1 LRDASLRAKS
11 NLYGGL
17 VVEQSK
23 KGVNLSI
30 PVTVENDAPNTER
43 LLDLARAGD
52 ADAFGELCRVH
63 ETRLLRQAMMLCG
76 NPDTAEDLAQ
86 ETLVEAWKSVRRFK
100 GRCQLFT
107 WLCAILFNR
116 YRNKLRAR
124 RPIPFSDLM
133 HHEREEI
140 ETRPESADDSSPAR
154 AAQEHEQR
162 ALVRECLEALPR
174 KQQQVIYLR
183 FFAGESLESIAGA
196 LGCSIGTVKSRLFY
210 GMERLRTMHL
220 SGSQQAPKL
229 SLDS

>member
-1 LRDASLRAKS
+1 M
-11 NLYGGL
+11 NLCG
-17 VVEQSK
+17 
-23 KGVNLSI
+23 
-30 PVTVENDAPNTER
+30 PVIVENDAPDTER

-63 ETRLLRQAMMLCG
+63 ETRLLRQAMLLCG
-76 NPDTAEDLAQ
+76 NTDTAEDLAQ

-133 HHEREEI
+133 EHEREGI
-140 ETRPESADDSSPAR
+140 EDRPESADDSSPAR
-154 AAQEHEQR
+154 AAQEHEQQ
-162 ALVRECLEALPR
+162 ALVRQSLETLPR

-196 LGCSIGTVKSRLFY
+196 LGCSVGTVKSRLFY
-210 GMERLRTMHL
+210 GMERMRTMHL
-220 SGSQQAPKL
+220 SDSQQARKL
-229 SLDS
+229 KIDS

>member
-1 LRDASLRAKS
+1 M
-11 NLYGGL
+11 
-17 VVEQSK
+17 
-23 KGVNLSI
+23 
-30 PVTVENDAPNTER
+30 VENDVPDTER

-116 YRNKLRAR
+116 YRNRLRSR
-124 RPIPFSDLM
+124 RPISFSDLM
-133 HHEREEI
+133 QHEREEI
-140 ETRPESADDSSPAR
+140 EARPESSDDSSPAR
-154 AAQEHEQR
+154 VAQEHEQR
-162 ALVRECLEALPR
+162 ALVHQCLEALPR

-183 FFAGESLESIAGA
+183 FYAGESLENIAGA
-196 LGCSIGTVKSRLFY
+196 LGCSVGTVKSRLFY

-220 SGSQQAPKL
+220 SPGRQLPRL
-229 SLDS
+229 NLDS

>member
-1 LRDASLRAKS
+1 M
-11 NLYGGL
+11 NLC
-17 VVEQSK
+17 S
-23 KGVNLSI
+23 
-30 PVTVENDAPNTER
+30 PVIVENDAPETER

-52 ADAFGELCRVH
+52 ADAFGELCRIH
-63 ETRLLRQAMMLCG
+63 ETRLLRQAMILCG
-76 NPDTAEDLAQ
+76 NPNTAEDLAQ

-133 HHEREEI
+133 QHERDEI
-140 ETRPESADDSSPAR
+140 EQRPDSVVDLSPDR

-162 ALVRECLEALPR
+162 ALVRQSLEALPR
-174 KQQQVIYLR
+174 KQQEVIYLR
-183 FFAGESLESIAGA
+183 FFAGESLDSIAGA
-196 LGCSIGTVKSRLFY
+196 LGCSVGTVKSRLFY

-220 SGSQQAPKL
+220 ASNPRTPK
-229 SLDS
+229 SYLDS

>member
-1 LRDASLRAKS
+1 
-11 NLYGGL
+11 
-17 VVEQSK
+17 
-23 KGVNLSI
+23 VNLSS
-30 PVTVENDAPNTER
+30 PVIVENDAPDTEQ

-63 ETRLLRQAMMLCG
+63 ETRLLRQAMLLCG

-116 YRNKLRAR
+116 HRNRLRAR
-124 RPIPFSDLM
+124 PPIPFSDLM
-133 HHEREEI
+133 QHEREEI
-140 ETRPESADDSSPAR
+140 ADRPESADDSSPAR
-154 AAQEHEQR
+154 AAQDHEQR
-162 ALVRECLEALPR
+162 AMVRQCLEALPR

-196 LGCSIGTVKSRLFY
+196 LGCSVGTVKSRLFY
-210 GMERLRTMHL
+210 AMERLRSMHL
-220 SGSQQAPKL
+220 SDTQQAPKL
-229 SLDS
+229 KIDS

>member
-1 LRDASLRAKS
+1 
-11 NLYGGL
+11 L
-17 VVEQSK
+17 VVEQSEK
-23 KGVNLSI
+23 EVNLSS
-30 PVTVENDAPNTER
+30 PVLVENDAPAPDIQR

-76 NPDTAEDLAQ
+76 NPDSAEDLAQ

-100 GRCQLFT
+100 GQCRLFT

-116 YRNKLRAR
+116 FRNKLRAR

-133 HHEREEI
+133 QHEREQI
-140 ETRPESADDSSPAR
+140 EDRPESADDSSPAR
-154 AAQEHEQR
+154 AAQEHEQQV
-162 ALVRECLEALPR
+162 LVRRCLEALPP

-196 LGCSIGTVKSRLFY
+196 LGCSVGTVKSRLFY

-220 SGSQQAPKL
+220 SDSQQARKL
-229 SLDS
+229 KIDS

>member
-1 LRDASLRAKS
+1 
-11 NLYGGL
+11 
-17 VVEQSK
+17 VEHS
-23 KGVNLSI
+23 
-30 PVTVENDAPNTER
+30 TADTER
-43 LLDLARAGD
+43 LLVLARAGD

-76 NPDTAEDLAQ
+76 NPNTAEDLAQ

-124 RPIPFSDLM
+124 RPIAFSDLM
-133 HHEREEI
+133 QHEREEI
-140 ETRPESADDSSPAR
+140 EDRAESTDDSSPAR

-162 ALVRECLEALPR
+162 ALVRQCLEALPR

-183 FFAGESLESIAGA
+183 FYAGESLESIAGA

-210 GMERLRTMHL
+210 GMERLRNMNL
-220 SGSQQAPKL
+220 SDKQRAPKL
-229 SLDS
+229 DFES

>member
-1 LRDASLRAKS
+1 M
-11 NLYGGL
+11 
-17 VVEQSK
+17 
-23 KGVNLSI
+23 I
-30 PVTVENDAPNTER
+30 PVLQPSQTCMAHGLSNNARRTLNPASPVIVEDDAPDTER

-52 ADAFGELCRVH
+52 ADAFGELCRAH
-63 ETRLLRQAMMLCG
+63 ETRLLRQAMLLCG
-76 NPDTAEDLAQ
+76 NPDTAEELAQ

-100 GRCQLFT
+100 GRSKLFT

-133 HHEREEI
+133 QHEREEI
-140 ETRPESADDSSPAR
+140 EDRPESADDSSPAG
-154 AAQEHEQR
+154 AAQQHEQR
-162 ALVRECLEALPR
+162 ALVRQCLDALPP

-196 LGCSIGTVKSRLFY
+196 LGCSVGTVKSRLFY

-229 SLDS
+229 NLDS